1 MTFRQFLTRGAEG
14 APLLAGH
21 MGSGDPPKG
30 DYGQDALERV
40 QAMTRWTPQGRALGI
55 EVTKLEG
62 AKVWGRVCYK
72 AELVGDHE
80 TGVIAGGV
88 ITTFLDQLSGMA
100 AVLAMREP
108 STVATIDIR
117 IDYMRG
123 AEPGRDVLA
132 EAHCYKIGKNVAFVR
147 AAAFEDSADNPIA
160 HAAATFMLNT
170 QRSSGADPREKK
182 T

>member
-1 MTFRQFLTRGAEG
+1 
-14 APLLAGH
+14 
-21 MGSGDPPKG
+21 MGSDAPPKG
-30 DYGQDALERV
+30 DYGLGDDALARV

-62 AKVWGRVCYK
+62 AKVWGRVPYK
-72 AELVGDHE
+72 AELVGDPE

-108 STVATIDIR
+108 TTVATIDIR

-123 AEPGRDVLA
+123 AVPGRDVLA

-147 AAAFEDSADNPIA
+147 AVAYEDSADNPIA
-160 HAAATFMLNT
+160 HAAAAFMLNT
-170 QRSSGADPREKK
+170 QKKFGANLRETKK
-182 T
+182 

>member
-1 MTFRQFLTRGAEG
+1 MTDGA
-14 APLLAGH
+14 
-21 MGSGDPPKG
+21 PPKG
-30 DYGQDALERV
+30 HYGEGDDALERV
-40 QAMTRWTPQGRALGI
+40 REMTRWTPQGRALGI

-62 AKVWGRVCYK
+62 ATVWGRVPYK
-72 AELVGDHE
+72 PELIGDPE

-108 STVATIDIR
+108 TTVATIDIR

-132 EAHCYKIGKNVAFVR
+132 EAHCTKIGKNVAFVR
-147 AAAFEDSADNPIA
+147 AVAYEEKPDNPIA
-160 HAAATFMLNT
+160 HATSAFMLNT
-170 QRSSGADPREKK
+170 QQTFGANMREKK